1 MKDFPQPSYWRFL
14 VSKMFR
20 KLQNW
25 FMPKKKKISAEST
38 QTVQLLHILDVTQ
51 EDEIACGEVHE
62 LLDQFTEMQMRGE
75 NVSELMPLVKRH
87 LDMCPECFEEYEA
100 LLAALAFEAT

>member
-1 MKDFPQPSYWRFL
+1 
-14 VSKMFR
+14 
-20 KLQNW
+20 
-25 FMPKKKKISAEST
+25 MPKKKKNNAEYI
-38 QTVQLLHILDVTQ
+38 QTARLLQILDATR

-100 LLAALAFEAT
+100 LLAALEFEESL